1 MEQKK
6 NWFLHPRS
14 FIGLLIIGFGL
25 VSIPLIVTLFTG
37 AFYVEKLTKQSQE
50 AVLRAVQSTQN
61 SQILQEQVI
70 NMERNIRKY
79 LVLQDPI
86 YWRGYL
92 DRHVAYV
99 ETSEALNKQLL
110 NNELKNRLLVLNKLE
125 RELFERLADS
135 YPHAS
140 EGSNKAKVYGE
151 EFIALTELAQVIL
164 NDTSQ
169 LIDSEMKVMQDL
181 SEEAQ
186 TIIYWELMAVLPGA
200 IIIIIIFIYLLSRP
214 IRQLDAAIKRLGEG
228 EFDQEISVSGPKD
241 IQYLG
246 KRLDWLRRRLQYLED
261 KKVKF
266 LHYVSHELKTPLTS
280 IRESAELMSEE
291 ILGPLTTHQK
301 EVTGILRKSS
311 ISLQTMI
318 EKLLSFN
325 TTGKDSLSSGMASL
339 FMKNLV
345 DNIIADHKAVL
356 IAKKVNLNVSC
367 DDIILHADEEQVRV
381 IIDNLLSNAIKYAPY
396 NGKINLKLAQVPGQ
410 VLIDITDNGPGIL
423 EAEKDKVFEAFYR
436 GSNSGK
442 GLIKGSGLGLSIV
455 REFVEAHEGKLEL
468 ITQNEQAGAHF
479 RVTIPQRNS
488 DEELAWAV

>member
-1 MEQKK
+1 MELKK
-6 NWFLHPRS
+6 SWFLHPRS
-14 FIGLLIIGFGL
+14 FIGLLVVGFGL
-25 VSIPLIVTLFTG
+25 VSIPLIITLFTG

-50 AVLRAVQSTQN
+50 AVLRAVQSTQD
-61 SQILQEQVI
+61 SRILQDQVV

-79 LVLQDPI
+79 LVLKDPI

-99 ETSEALNKQLL
+99 EISDALNKQLL
-110 NNELKNRLLVLNKLE
+110 NNDLKERLKVLNKLE

-135 YPHAS
+135 YPHSS
-140 EGSNKAKVYGE
+140 EGLDKAQVYGE
-151 EFIALTELAQVIL
+151 EFIALTELTQVML

-169 LIDSEMKVMQDL
+169 LIESEMKIMQDL

-200 IIIIIIFIYLLSRP
+200 VVIIIVFIVILSRP
-214 IRQLDAAIKRLGEG
+214 IRQIDAAIKKLGEG
-228 EFDQEISVSGPKD
+228 EFEQEIIVSGPMD

-291 ILGPLTTHQK
+291 ILGPLTNHQK

-325 TTGKDSLSSGMASL
+325 ASGKDSLSSGMASL
-339 FMKNLV
+339 FMRNLV
-345 DNIIADHKAVL
+345 DNIIADHKAIL
-356 IAKKVNLNVSC
+356 IAKKVNLNVLC

-396 NGKINLKLAQVPGQ
+396 NGKINLKLTQSSGQ
-410 VLIDITDNGPGIL
+410 VLIDITDNGPGIP
-423 EAEKDKVFEAFYR
+423 EEEEEKVFKAFYR

-455 REFVEAHEGKLEL
+455 KEFVEAHEGKLEL
-468 ITQNEQAGAHF
+468 ITQKEDSGAHF
-479 RVTIPQRNS
+479 RVTIPQKRSN
-488 DEELAWAV
+488 EGLAWAV